1 MPPIPP
7 IPHLGVVGQN
17 TFSMGEGRELCPVGP
32 GGSEVSIESGNWEF
46 WKLWVVEAFPEA
58 SR

>member
-32 GGSEVSIESGNWEF
+32 GGSEVSIEA
-46 WKLWVVEAFPEA
+46 WKLGVLDALGYG
-58 SR
+58 SIS